1 MEHIV
6 QFAIG
11 IDDDAIVKR
20 IEENAEKAITKDL
33 RDKVG
38 KIMFGIS
45 AYSGRELDSVS
56 SWTADLFMR
65 FLEDHRAEIIELAA
79 KCLAEKMAKTK
90 AVREATQ
97 GVLKE
102 MTEEHNEP

>member
-1 MEHIV
+1 MEHIL

-11 IDDDAIVKR
+11 IDDEAIVRR

-45 AYSGRELDSVS
+45 AYSGKELDCIS
-56 SWTADLFMR
+56 SWMEGIFVLY
-65 FLEDHRAEIIELAA
+65 LEDHRTEIIELAA
-79 KCLAEKMAKTK
+79 KCLAEKLAKTK
-90 AVREATQ
+90 AVREAAQ
-97 GVLKE
+97 GVAKE
-102 MTEEHNEP
+102 VLSK

>member
-11 IDDDAIVKR
+11 IDDDAIVKK

-45 AYSGRELDSVS
+45 AYSGKELDCVS
-56 SWTADLFMR
+56 SWTEGV
-65 FLEDHRAEIIELAA
+65 FLRYLDDHRTKIVELAA
-79 KCLAEKMAKTK
+79 KCLAEKLLKTK

-102 MTEEHNEP
+102 MTEEHHEP